1 MRSLCEAKT
10 FGYCLQIE
18 GMDIKNLFNAVSCIC
33 VQIRFES
40 IDCLAV
46 EIVIF
51 TNQQLKVILNF
62 LQLALLELILIEL
75 NFSLK
80 QMLEISSLLFN

>member
-1 MRSLCEAKT
+1 M
-10 FGYCLQIE
+10 
-18 GMDIKNLFNAVSCIC
+18 
-33 VQIRFES
+33 QIRFES

-62 LQLALLELILIEL
+62 LQLALLELILVQL

-80 QMLEISSLLFN
+80 